1 MDESKLA
8 LSQTRETPEA
18 VRKRLLSEA
27 CALPLC
33 PGVYI
38 MKDVRGKV
46 IYVGK
51 SRKLRDRVSQY
62 FRNGE
67 KNLKT
72 ARMVASVYRFEY
84 ILCDTE
90 IEALTLENTLIK
102 QYTPRYNIRLKDAKS
117 YPYIKITSDE
127 YPRLVMSRKREDDG
141 AKYFGPYS
149 GTGTVFSVISLVN
162 KTFGLP
168 SCKKKFPADIGKERP
183 CLYYRIGQCRGVCT
197 GRVSRDE
204 YCGLIDCAGEVL
216 RGNTAA
222 ARRSLEKDMTE
233 YAEKEEFEA
242 AARCRDTIRALES
255 LSEKQKVVASPDCEQ
270 DVCGAYADD
279 SISVLSLL
287 SIRGGALVDKI
298 DFPISGDAIADPKA
312 FCQLLCSH
320 YRESGYAPRRLLV
333 GFDCEDDDIAL
344 LSDYLSDIAGRR
356 VQVAV
361 PVIGDNRKLC
371 DMAAENAR
379 EAAARL
385 NRDTARSEDV
395 AVRLAGLLCLEVVP
409 ERIEAYDISNIGDE
423 HITAGMIVT
432 DHGRFL
438 KRDYRSFTIKTTSG
452 ANDYGAMRE
461 ALERRFAHLDDTAG
475 AFSVIPDLILLD
487 GGAEHLNVALDVM
500 RKCGVDIPAAGM
512 VKDDYHKTRAL
523 VTAGGEVS
531 IARERDVYGFIYR
544 IQEEVHRF
552 TVSKMTHAKRKTYK
566 TSSLEKI
573 NGIGPVKAKL
583 LLSALGGLSAV
594 KNADLSTLDAVNG
607 LSHAEAFAVYSYFH
621 PDDIDNGLAE
631 DKRK

>member
-1 MDESKLA
+1 MDEIKKIYEEKRPNDESRRL
-8 LSQTRETPEA
+8 
-18 VRKRLLSEA
+18 RLLSEA

-72 ARMVASVYRFEY
+72 ARMVASVHRFEY

-149 GTGTVFSVISLVN
+149 GTGTVFSVISIVN

-168 SCKKKFPADIGKERP
+168 TCKKKFPADIGKDRP

-197 GRVSRDE
+197 GLVSRDE
-204 YCGLIDCAGEVL
+204 YRALVDCACEVL

-222 ARRSLEKDMTE
+222 ARRSLENDMLA

-255 LSEKQKVVASPDCEQ
+255 LSEKQKVVAAPDCEQ
-270 DVCGAYADD
+270 DVCGVYSDD
-279 SISVLSLL
+279 TVSVLSLL

-298 DFPISGDAIADPKA
+298 DFPISGDAIADSRA
-312 FCQLLCSH
+312 FCQLLCAH
-320 YRESGYAPRRLLV
+320 YRESRYAPRRLFV
-333 GFDCEDDDIAL
+333 GFECEGEDITL
-344 LSDYLSDIAGRR
+344 LSDYLSEIAGRR
-356 VQVAV
+356 VQVSV

-371 DMAAENAR
+371 DLAAENAR
-379 EAAARL
+379 EAAARI
-385 NRDTARSEDV
+385 NRDTVRSEGT
-395 AVRLAGLLCLEVVP
+395 ALRIAALLGLEVVP

-423 HITAGMIVT
+423 HITAGMIVC

-452 ANDYGAMRE
+452 ADDYGAMRE
-461 ALERRFAHLDDTAG
+461 ALERRFAHLDDSTG
-475 AFSVIPDLILLD
+475 AFSVVPDLILLD

-500 RKCGVDIPAAGM
+500 RKNGIDIPAVGM

-523 VTAGGEVS
+523 VTQDGEVD

-552 TVSKMTHAKRKTYK
+552 TVAKMTHAKRKTYK
-566 TSSLEKI
+566 TSTLEKI

-583 LLSALGGLSAV
+583 LLSAFGGLAAV
-594 KNADLSTLDAVNG
+594 RSADLDTLDAVNG
-607 LSHAEAFAVYSYFH
+607 ISHSEAFAVYRYFH
-621 PDDIDNGLAE
+621 PEDTDNGSGE

>member
-1 MDESKLA
+1 MSDVLISNTKNVA
-8 LSQTRETPEA
+8 DTRRE
-18 VRKRLLSEA
+18 RLLAEA

-38 MKDVRGKV
+38 MKNEHGKV

-72 ARMVASVYRFEY
+72 ERMVASVHHFDY
-84 ILCDTE
+84 IVCDTE

-117 YPYIKITSDE
+117 YPYIKLTAED
-127 YPRLVMSRKREDDG
+127 YPRLAMSRRREDDG
-141 AKYFGPYS
+141 ARYFGPYS

-168 SCKKKFPADIGKERP
+168 SCKKRFPADIGKDRP

-197 GRVSRDE
+197 GNVTRDE
-204 YCGLIDCAGEVL
+204 YREMTECAAEVL

-222 ARRSLEKDMTE
+222 ARRVLEEKMLA
-233 YAEKEEFEA
+233 YADNEEFEA

-255 LSEKQKVVASPDCEQ
+255 LSQKQKVVAAPDCEQ
-270 DVCGAYADD
+270 DVCGVYSDD
-279 SISVLSLL
+279 HMSVLSLL
-287 SIRGGALVDKI
+287 SIRGGALVDKM
-298 DFPISGDAIADPKA
+298 DFPISGEAIADAKA
-312 FCQLLCSH
+312 FCSLLCEH
-320 YRESGYAPRRLLV
+320 YRKSGYAPKRLLV
-333 GFDCEDDDIAL
+333 GFECDEDDISL
-344 LSDYLSDIAGRR
+344 LSDYLSGIAGRR
-356 VQVAV
+356 VHVTV

-371 DMAAENAR
+371 DMAAENAK
-379 EAAARL
+379 EAAARID
-385 NRDTARSEDV
+385 RDTSRSEDV
-395 AVRLAGLLCLEVVP
+395 AVKLAALLGLEVVP
-409 ERIEAYDISNIGDE
+409 ERIEAYDISNLGDE
-423 HITAGMIVT
+423 HVTAGMIVVE
-432 DHGRFL
+432 GGCFL
-438 KRDYRSFTIKTTSG
+438 KRDYRSFTIRSTDG

-461 ALERRFAHLDDTAG
+461 TLERRFSHLSDDSG
-475 AFSVIPDLILLD
+475 AFATAPDLILLD
-487 GGAEHLNVALDVM
+487 GGEEHLHVALDVM
-500 RKCGVDIPAAGM
+500 SKAGVDIPAAGM

-523 VTAGGEVS
+523 VSVDGEVS

-566 TSSLEKI
+566 TSTLEKI

-583 LLSALGGLSAV
+583 LLSALGGLGAV
-594 KNADLSTLDAVNG
+594 KSADLETLRTVNG
-607 LSHAEAFAVYSYFH
+607 ISDSEAFAVYGYFH
-621 PDDIDNGLAE
+621 PESVHEEQDG
-631 DKRK
+631 DKK